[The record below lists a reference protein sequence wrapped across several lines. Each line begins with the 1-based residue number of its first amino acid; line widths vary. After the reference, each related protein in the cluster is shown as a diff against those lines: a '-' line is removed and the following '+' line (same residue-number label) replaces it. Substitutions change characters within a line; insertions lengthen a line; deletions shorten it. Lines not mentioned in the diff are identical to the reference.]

1 MNMHQGRYVWVDGKP
16 KHVSQLNKLSTTQ
29 VVLSMLGIAMCGV
42 LYYLSLA
49 L

>member
-1 MNMHQGRYVWVDGKP
+1 MQMHEGRYVWVNGRP
-16 KHVSQLNKLSTTQ
+16 KHVSQLAHHEPIMFT
-29 VVLSMLGIAMCGV
+29 MLGVAMCGV